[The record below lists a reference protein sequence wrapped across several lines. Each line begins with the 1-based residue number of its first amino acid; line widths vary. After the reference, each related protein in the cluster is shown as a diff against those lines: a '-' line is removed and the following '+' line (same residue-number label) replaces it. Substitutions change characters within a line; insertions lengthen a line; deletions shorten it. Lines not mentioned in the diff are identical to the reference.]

1 MIHVKIYDKGHD
13 ETHIYAKCRCPR
25 DKQSSQLGALLV
37 ATCQIARDAMAKPDK
52 DAFLRMMST
61 AWDIEQEK
69 GGQDKV

>member
-37 ATCQIARDAMAKPDK
+37 ATCQIARDAISGLDK
-52 DAFLRMMST
+52 DAFLQMMDRT
-61 AWDIEQEK
+61 WDVETKRRESET
-69 GGQDKV
+69 